1 MTYYKHESAMEITDS
16 TNTIVG
22 VTCGC
27 CYEQVSFSTHLICLA
42 IGLFL
47 RCGMTIGGTK

>member
-27 CYEQVSFSTHLICLA
+27 CYEQVVKIDPNHA
-42 IGLFL
+42 I
-47 RCGMTIGGTK
+47 I

>member
-27 CYEQVSFSTHLICLA
+27 CYEQVNFFFIFTS
-42 IGLFL
+42 
-47 RCGMTIGGTK
+47 